1 MAFTPID
8 EQTWERR
15 EYLEVF
21 RQTAIYLTAEVD
33 ITPLYRH
40 TKARGEKLYPA
51 LIWCAAAVLNRHV
64 HFRYGRDEAGR
75 IGIWDVLHPYY
86 TVPRRDAPDLFA
98 MKVTRFMPDYDV
110 FRQDFQAD
118 YARAETCGR
127 LLCDETLPPNVCGI
141 SAMPGLAFS
150 AFSFGGD
157 PKPDFTPFVL
167 LRKVHP
173 AGDRTVLPVGGEFA
187 HAVNDGFAQEPQAHG
202 MYHGEKVAFGTLV
215 QLVLEKA
222 PQEELEQVLG
232 FLRDTGLPLTLA
244 QLGVKEIV
252 PETLKKVAEAAVVP
266 TQSTKNLR
274 ADITAQEV
282 YDAILEADRIG
293 RDYLAR

>member
-118 YARAETCGR
+118 YARAETLRPPALRRDPAPKCLRYLRHAGAGLLRLQLRRGPQAGLHAIRPAGEGPPGRGPDGAVGRRRVCPRRQRRRPHQRFFQRAGGNRRQTVSGLKEKETARGDACPCGR
-127 LLCDETLPPNVCGI
+127 SSI
-141 SAMPGLAFS
+141 
-150 AFSFGGD
+150 
-157 PKPDFTPFVL
+157 
-167 LRKVHP
+167 
-173 AGDRTVLPVGGEFA
+173 
-187 HAVNDGFAQEPQAHG
+187 
-202 MYHGEKVAFGTLV
+202 
-215 QLVLEKA
+215 
-222 PQEELEQVLG
+222 
-232 FLRDTGLPLTLA
+232 
-244 QLGVKEIV
+244 
-252 PETLKKVAEAAVVP
+252 
-266 TQSTKNLR
+266 
-274 ADITAQEV
+274 
-282 YDAILEADRIG
+282 
-293 RDYLAR
+293 

>member
-98 MKVTRFMPDYDV
+98 MKVS
-110 FRQDFQAD
+110 
-118 YARAETCGR
+118 ARA
-127 LLCDETLPPNVCGI
+127 
-141 SAMPGLAFS
+141 
-150 AFSFGGD
+150 
-157 PKPDFTPFVL
+157 
-167 LRKVHP
+167 
-173 AGDRTVLPVGGEFA
+173 
-187 HAVNDGFAQEPQAHG
+187 
-202 MYHGEKVAFGTLV
+202 
-215 QLVLEKA
+215 
-222 PQEELEQVLG
+222 
-232 FLRDTGLPLTLA
+232 
-244 QLGVKEIV
+244 
-252 PETLKKVAEAAVVP
+252 
-266 TQSTKNLR
+266 
-274 ADITAQEV
+274 
-282 YDAILEADRIG
+282 
-293 RDYLAR
+293 